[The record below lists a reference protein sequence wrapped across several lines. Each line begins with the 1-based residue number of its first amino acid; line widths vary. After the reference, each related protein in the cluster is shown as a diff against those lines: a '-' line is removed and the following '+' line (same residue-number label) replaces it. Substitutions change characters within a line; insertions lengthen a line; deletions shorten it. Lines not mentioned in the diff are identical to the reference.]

1 MEPREIVL
9 LVVLGLVALLVALI
23 AVIVIRALLFKDKTV
38 YIRETDFV
46 YEEDDIVNKLGKLI
60 KIPTVSHPNPLDMD
74 MDQFDLLIETVK
86 GMYPTVFSKCETT
99 VTPEGAIKIKVK
111 GLSDLKP
118 TVLMAHYD
126 VVPVTD
132 DWSVD
137 PFLGEVIDGKLYGRG
152 TLDTKCTMACALSAL
167 ELALKKDYV
176 PKNDLYLC
184 FGSNEEVFGDSQYK
198 IVQEFK
204 RQGIRPALVFDEGGA
219 ILNGAFPGVK
229 EDTAFLGMGEKAMVN
244 IKLTIETNGGH
255 SSTPKKNGPVV
266 RIAKAIEKL
275 EKNPMKPNMS
285 ATVEE
290 LLNVLGRHM
299 PFYFKLIFAN
309 MWLFKGLVKKLFV
322 ILSADTR
329 ALLTS
334 TFAFT
339 MLNGGNQTNVIPN
352 KVEANINVR
361 ISPFDTVDSI
371 VEHIRKTIKDE
382 NIVITTCD
390 ETPAF
395 PECSFKTEGYN
406 IIKDTVIET
415 YPNTVVAPFLNIG
428 ASDGKFYTEISD
440 CVIRFSPFKVTN
452 AERAGVHGVDEHIKV
467 STLEKCF
474 EFYQRLL
481 TKL

>member
-1 MEPREIVL
+1 MKPHEIIL
-9 LVVLGLVALLVALI
+9 LSLLGLFILLIL
-23 AVIVIRALLFKDKTV
+23 VIVIRALLFNDKTV
-38 YIRETDFV
+38 YKRETNFE
-46 YEEDDIVNKLGKLI
+46 YEEDDIVKKLGRLV

-74 MDQFDLLIETVK
+74 MKQFDLLIETVK
-86 GMYPTVFSKCETT
+86 ELYPNVFSKCEYEITK
-99 VTPEGAIKIKVK
+99 ERAIKIKVR
-111 GLSDLKP
+111 GLSDSKP

-137 PFLGEVIDGKLYGRG
+137 PFLGEVIDDRLYGRG

-167 ELALKKDYV
+167 EKALLKGYV

-204 RQGIRPALVFDEGGA
+204 RQGIRPALVYDEGGA

-244 IKLTIETNGGH
+244 IKITLESNGGH

-266 RIAKAIEKL
+266 RLARAIDKL

-339 MLNGGNQTNVIPN
+339 MLNGGNQTNIIPN

-361 ISPFDTVDSI
+361 ISPFDTVDKI
-371 VEHIRKTIKDE
+371 VDHIRKVIDDKD
-382 NIVITTCD
+382 IIITPYD

-395 PECSFKTEGYN
+395 PECSYKIEGYN
-406 IIKDTVIET
+406 IIKETVIET

-428 ASDGKFYTEISD
+428 GSDGKFYSEISE
-440 CVIRFSPFKVTN
+440 CVIRFSPFKITN
-452 AERAGVHGVDEHIKV
+452 AERAGIHGVDEYIRV
-467 STLEKCF
+467 EMLEKCL
-474 EFYQRLL
+474 EFYERLL

>member
-1 MEPREIVL
+1 MEPKDVV
-9 LVVLGLVALLVALI
+9 LVVVLSLVALLVLLI
-23 AVIVIRALLFKDKTV
+23 AVLVIRALLFKDKTV
-38 YIRETDFV
+38 YVRETDFQ

-60 KIPTVSHPNPLDMD
+60 KIPTVSHPNKEDMD
-74 MDQFDLLIETVK
+74 MEQFDLLIETVK
-86 GMYPTVFSKCETT
+86 EMYPTVFSKCETS
-99 VTPEGAIKIKVK
+99 VTPERAIKIKVK
-111 GLSDLKP
+111 GQSNLKP

-167 ELALKKDYV
+167 ELALQKDYV

-184 FGSNEEVFGDSQYK
+184 FGSNEEVIGDSQYK

-204 RQGIRPALVFDEGGA
+204 RQGIRPALVYDEGGA

-244 IKLTIETNGGH
+244 IKLTIESNGGH
-255 SSTPKKNGPVV
+255 ASTPKKNGPVV
-266 RIAKAIEKL
+266 RMARAIDKL

-285 ATVEE
+285 ATVSE

-339 MLNGGNQTNVIPN
+339 MLNGGNQSNIIPN
-352 KVEANINVR
+352 KVEAIINIR

-371 VEHIRKTIKDE
+371 VEHIRKTIKDDQ
-382 NIVITTCD
+382 IVITPYD
-390 ETPAF
+390 ETPTYA
-395 PECSFKTEGYN
+395 ECSFKTEGYN

-428 ASDGKFYTEISD
+428 GSDGKFYSEISE
-440 CVIRFSPFKVTN
+440 CVVRFSPFKITN
-452 AERAGVHGVDEHIKV
+452 TERAGVHGVDEHIKV
-467 STLEKCF
+467 ETLEKCL
-474 EFYQRLL
+474 EFYERLL

>member
-1 MEPREIVL
+1 MEPYQIIL
-9 LVVLGLVALLVALI
+9 LVVLGLILTLI
-23 AVIVIRALLFKDKTV
+23 AVLVIRALLFKDNTLYV
-38 YIRETDFV
+38 RETDFN
-46 YEEDDIVNKLGKLI
+46 YEEDDIVNKLGTLI
-60 KIPTVSHPNPLDMD
+60 KIPTVSHPDPLDMD
-74 MDQFDLLIETVK
+74 MNQFDLLIETVK
-86 GMYPTVFSKCETT
+86 KMYPTVFSKCESE
-99 VTPEGAIKIKVK
+99 VTAERAIKIKVK
-111 GLSDLKP
+111 GLSSDKP

-184 FGSNEEVFGDSQYK
+184 FGANEEVFGDSQYK

-244 IKLTIETNGGH
+244 IKLTLESNGGH

-266 RIAKAIEKL
+266 RLARAIDKL

-285 ATVEE
+285 ATVAE

-339 MLNGGNQTNVIPN
+339 MLNGGNQTNIIPN
-352 KVEANINVR
+352 KVEANINIR

-371 VEHIRKTIKDE
+371 IEHIRKTINDKD
-382 NIVITTCD
+382 IMITAVD

-406 IIKDTVIET
+406 IIKDTAIET

-428 ASDGKFYTEISD
+428 GSDGKFYTEISD
-440 CVIRFSPFKVTN
+440 CVVRFSPFKITN
-452 AERAGVHGVDEHIKV
+452 AERAGIHGVDEHIKV
-467 STLEKCF
+467 ETLKKCH
-474 EFYQRLL
+474 EFYERLL
-481 TKL
+481 KKL

>member
-1 MEPREIVL
+1 MEPYEIILLVLLGLVIVL
-9 LVVLGLVALLVALI
+9 L
-23 AVIVIRALLFKDKTV
+23 AVIVIRALLFNDKTV
-38 YIRETDFV
+38 YVRETDFE
-46 YEEDDIVNKLGKLI
+46 YEKDDIVGKLGKLI
-60 KIPTVSHPNPLDMD
+60 KIPTVSHPDPLDMD
-74 MDQFDLLIETVK
+74 MSQFDLLIETVK
-86 GMYPTVFSKCETT
+86 KMYPTVFSKCESE
-99 VTPEGAIKIKVK
+99 VTLERAIKIKVK
-111 GLSDLKP
+111 GLSSDKP

-152 TLDTKCTMACALSAL
+152 TLDTKCTMACALGAL

-184 FGSNEEVFGDSQYK
+184 FGANEEVFGDSQYK

-204 RQGIRPALVFDEGGA
+204 RQGIRPALVYDEGGA

-244 IKLTIETNGGH
+244 IKLTLESNGGH

-266 RIAKAIEKL
+266 RLARAIDKL

-285 ATVEE
+285 ATVAE

-309 MWLFKGLVKKLFV
+309 MWLFKGLVNKLFV

-339 MLNGGNQTNVIPN
+339 MLNGGTQTNIIPN

-361 ISPFDTVDSI
+361 ISPFDTIDSI
-371 VEHIRKTIKDE
+371 VEHIRKTIKDKD
-382 NIVITTCD
+382 IIITPVD

-395 PECSFKTEGYN
+395 PECSFETEGYN

-415 YPNTVVAPFLNIG
+415 YPNTLVAPFLNIG
-428 ASDGKFYTEISD
+428 GSDGKFYTEISD
-440 CVIRFSPFKVTN
+440 CVVRFSPFKITS
-452 AERAGVHGVDEHIKV
+452 AERAGIHGVDEHIKV
-467 STLEKCF
+467 ETLEKCF

>member
-1 MEPREIVL
+1 MKPYVIVL
-9 LVVLGLVALLVALI
+9 LIILGLVVLLI
-23 AVIVIRALLFKDKTV
+23 AVLVIRALLFKDKTV
-38 YIRETDFV
+38 YNRETDFN
-46 YEEDDIVNKLGKLI
+46 YEEDDIVNKLGKLV
-60 KIPTVSHPNPLDMD
+60 KIPTVSHPDPADMD
-74 MDQFDLLIETVK
+74 MEQFDLLIKAVK
-86 GMYPTVFSKCETT
+86 EMFPVVFSKCETT
-99 VTPEGAIKIKVK
+99 VTPERAIKIKVN
-111 GLSDLKP
+111 GLSSEKP

-167 ELALKKDYV
+167 ESALKKDYV

-184 FGSNEEVFGDSQYK
+184 FGANEEVFGDSQYK

-204 RQGIRPALVFDEGGA
+204 RQGIKPALVYDEGGA

-244 IKLTIETNGGH
+244 IKLTLESNGGH

-266 RIAKAIEKL
+266 RLARAIDKL

-285 ATVEE
+285 ATVKE

-339 MLNGGNQTNVIPN
+339 MLNGGNQTNIIPN
-352 KVEANINVR
+352 KVEANINIR

-371 VEHIRKTIKDE
+371 VEHIRKTIKDDQ
-382 NIVITTCD
+382 IVISVHD

-395 PECSFKTEGYN
+395 PECSYKTEGYN

-415 YPNTVVAPFLNIG
+415 YPGTVVAPFLNIG
-428 ASDGKFYTEISD
+428 GSDGKFYSEISE
-440 CVIRFSPFKVTN
+440 CVVRFSPFKITN
-452 AERAGVHGVDEHIKV
+452 QERAGIHGVDEYIRV
-467 STLEKCF
+467 EMLEKCL

-481 TKL
+481 TKI

>member
-1 MEPREIVL
+1 MKPEIVL
-9 LVVLGLVALLVALI
+9 LIILGLVVLLI
-23 AVIVIRALLFKDKTV
+23 AVLVIRALLFKDKTV
-38 YIRETDFV
+38 YNRETDFN
-46 YEEDDIVNKLGKLI
+46 YEEDDIVNKLGKLV
-60 KIPTVSHPNPLDMD
+60 KIPTVSHPDPADMD
-74 MDQFDLLIETVK
+74 MEQFDLLIKAVK
-86 GMYPTVFSKCETT
+86 EMFPVVFSKCETT
-99 VTPEGAIKIKVK
+99 VTPERAIKIKVN
-111 GLSDLKP
+111 GLSSEKP

-167 ELALKKDYV
+167 ESALKKDYV

-184 FGSNEEVFGDSQYK
+184 FGANEEVFGDSQYK

-204 RQGIRPALVFDEGGA
+204 RQGIKPALVYDEGGA

-244 IKLTIETNGGH
+244 IKLTLESNGGH

-266 RIAKAIEKL
+266 RLARAIDKL

-285 ATVEE
+285 ATVKE

-339 MLNGGNQTNVIPN
+339 MLNGGNQTNIIPN
-352 KVEANINVR
+352 KVEANINIR

-371 VEHIRKTIKDE
+371 VEHIRKTIKDDQ
-382 NIVITTCD
+382 IVISVHD

-395 PECSFKTEGYN
+395 PECSYKTEGYN

-415 YPNTVVAPFLNIG
+415 YPGTVVAPFLNIG
-428 ASDGKFYTEISD
+428 GSDGKFYSEISE
-440 CVIRFSPFKVTN
+440 CVVRFSPFKITN
-452 AERAGVHGVDEHIKV
+452 QERAGIHGVDEYIRV
-467 STLEKCF
+467 EMLEKCL

-481 TKL
+481 TKI

>member
-1 MEPREIVL
+1 MEPYVIVL
-9 LVVLGLVALLVALI
+9 LAVLGLVVLLLAVLI
-23 AVIVIRALLFKDKTV
+23 IRALLFNDKAV
-38 YIRETDFV
+38 YYRETDFN

-60 KIPTVSHPNPLDMD
+60 KIPTVSHPDPRDMD
-74 MDQFDLLIETVK
+74 MEQFDLLIKTVK
-86 GMYPTVFSKCETT
+86 EMFPVIFSKCETS
-99 VTPEGAIKIKVK
+99 VTPERAIKIKVK
-111 GLSDLKP
+111 GLSSDKP

-132 DWSVD
+132 DWTVD
-137 PFLGEVIDGKLYGRG
+137 PFLGEVIDDKLYGRG
-152 TLDTKCTMACALSAL
+152 TLDTKCTMVCALNAL

-204 RQGIRPALVFDEGGA
+204 RQGIKPALVFDEGGA

-244 IKLTIETNGGH
+244 IKLSIETSGGH
-255 SSTPKKNGPVV
+255 ASTPKKNGPVV
-266 RIAKAIEKL
+266 RIARAIDKL

-285 ATVEE
+285 ATVKE

-339 MLNGGNQTNVIPN
+339 MLNGGNQTNIIPN
-352 KVEANINVR
+352 KVEANINIR
-361 ISPFDTVDSI
+361 ISPFDNVDSI
-371 VEHIRKTIKDE
+371 VEHIRKTIKDDQ
-382 NIVITTCD
+382 IVITVHD

-395 PECSFKTEGYN
+395 PECSFKTEGYG

-415 YPNTVVAPFLNIG
+415 YPGTVVAPFLNIG

-452 AERAGVHGVDEHIKV
+452 QERAGIHGVDEYIRV
-467 STLEKCF
+467 EMLEKCS

-481 TKL
+481 TKI

>member
-1 MEPREIVL
+1 MSDLEIILLVL
-9 LVVLGLVALLVALI
+9 LGYFLVLVGVVVV
-23 AVIVIRALLFKDKTV
+23 RAILFKDKTIYV
-38 YIRETDFV
+38 RETDFQ
-46 YEEDDIVNKLGKLI
+46 YEEDDIVGKLAKLI
-60 KIPTVSHPNPLDMD
+60 KIPTVSHPDPLDMD
-74 MDQFDLLIETVK
+74 MEQFDLLIETVK
-86 GMYPTVFSKCETT
+86 EMYPTVFSKCETT
-99 VTPEGAIKIKVK
+99 ITAERAIKIKVN
-111 GLSDLKP
+111 GLSSEKP

-184 FGSNEEVFGDSQYK
+184 FGSNEEVFGDAQYK
-198 IVQEFK
+198 IVQDFK
-204 RQGIRPALVFDEGGA
+204 NQGIRPALVYDEGGA

-255 SSTPKKNGPVV
+255 ASTPKKNGPVV
-266 RIAKAIEKL
+266 RMARAIERL

-299 PFYFKLIFAN
+299 PFYFKIIFAN

-339 MLNGGNQTNVIPN
+339 MLNGGNQTNIIPN

-371 VEHIRKTIKDE
+371 IAHIRKTIKD
-382 NIVITTCD
+382 NDIIITAYD

-395 PECSFKTEGYN
+395 PECSYETEGYN

-415 YPNTVVAPFLNIG
+415 YPTTLVAPFLNIG
-428 ASDGKFYTEISD
+428 GSDGKFYSEISE
-440 CVIRFSPFKVTN
+440 CVVRFSPFKITN
-452 AERAGVHGVDEHIKV
+452 AERTGIHGVDEHIKV
-467 STLEKCF
+467 ETLEKCF

-481 TKL
+481 TKI

>member
-1 MEPREIVL
+1 MEPYQIIL
-9 LVVLGLVALLVALI
+9 LVVLGLVLLFVAI
-23 AVIVIRALLFKDKTV
+23 IFIRALLFKDKTI
-38 YIRETDFV
+38 YIRETEFN
-46 YEEDDIVNKLGKLI
+46 YEEDDIVNKLGTLV
-60 KIPTVSHPNPLDMD
+60 KIPTVSHPDPLDMD
-74 MDQFDLLIETVK
+74 MSQFDLLIETVK
-86 GMYPTVFSKCETT
+86 KMYPTVFSKCESE
-99 VTPEGAIKIKVK
+99 VTAERAIKIKVK
-111 GLSDLKP
+111 GLSSAKP

-137 PFLGEVIDGKLYGRG
+137 PFLGEVIDDKLYGRG

-184 FGSNEEVFGDSQYK
+184 FGANEEVFGDSQYK

-244 IKLTIETNGGH
+244 IKLTLESNGGH

-266 RIAKAIEKL
+266 RLARAIDKL

-285 ATVEE
+285 STVEE

-339 MLNGGNQTNVIPN
+339 MLNGGNQTNIIPN
-352 KVEANINVR
+352 KVEANINIR

-371 VEHIRKTIKDE
+371 IEHIRKTINDKD
-382 NIVITTCD
+382 IMITAVD

-395 PECSFKTEGYN
+395 PECSFETEGYN

-415 YPNTVVAPFLNIG
+415 YPGTVVAPFLNIG
-428 ASDGKFYTEISD
+428 GSDGKFYTEISD
-440 CVIRFSPFKVTN
+440 CVVRFSPFKITN
-452 AERAGVHGVDEHIKV
+452 AERAGIHGVDEYIRVEMLK
-467 STLEKCF
+467 KCH
-474 EFYQRLL
+474 EFYERLL

>member
-1 MEPREIVL
+1 MKPHEIIL
-9 LVVLGLVALLVALI
+9 LSLLGLFILLIL
-23 AVIVIRALLFKDKTV
+23 VIVIRALLFNDKTV
-38 YIRETDFV
+38 YKRETNFE
-46 YEEDDIVNKLGKLI
+46 YEEDDIVKKLGKLV

-74 MDQFDLLIETVK
+74 MKQFDLLIETVK
-86 GMYPTVFSKCETT
+86 ELYPNVFSKCEYEITK
-99 VTPEGAIKIKVK
+99 ERAIKIKVR
-111 GLSDLKP
+111 GLSDSKP

-137 PFLGEVIDGKLYGRG
+137 PFLGEVIDDRLYGRG

-167 ELALKKDYV
+167 EKALLKGYV

-204 RQGIRPALVFDEGGA
+204 RQGIRPALVYDEGGA

-244 IKLTIETNGGH
+244 IKITLESNGGH

-266 RIAKAIEKL
+266 RLARAIDKL

-339 MLNGGNQTNVIPN
+339 MLNGGNQTNIIPN

-361 ISPFDTVDSI
+361 ISPFDTVDKI
-371 VEHIRKTIKDE
+371 VDHIRKVIDDKD
-382 NIVITTCD
+382 IIITPYD

-395 PECSFKTEGYN
+395 PECSYKIEGYN
-406 IIKDTVIET
+406 IIKETVIET

-428 ASDGKFYTEISD
+428 GSDGKFYSEISE
-440 CVIRFSPFKVTN
+440 CVIRFSPFKITN
-452 AERAGVHGVDEHIKV
+452 AERAGIHGVDEYIRV
-467 STLEKCF
+467 EMLEKCL
-474 EFYQRLL
+474 EFYERLL

>member
-1 MEPREIVL
+1 MEPKDVV
-9 LVVLGLVALLVALI
+9 LVVVLSLVALLVLLI
-23 AVIVIRALLFKDKTV
+23 AVLVIRALLFKDKTV
-38 YIRETDFV
+38 YVRETNFK

-60 KIPTVSHPNPLDMD
+60 KIPTVSHPNVEDMD
-74 MDQFDLLIETVK
+74 MEQFDLLIETVK
-86 GMYPTVFSKCETT
+86 EMYPTVFSKCETS
-99 VTPEGAIKIKVK
+99 VTTERAIKIKVK
-111 GLSDLKP
+111 GQRDLKP

-184 FGSNEEVFGDSQYK
+184 FGANEEVFGDSQYK

-204 RQGIRPALVFDEGGA
+204 RQGIRPALVYDEGGA

-244 IKLTIETNGGH
+244 IKLTIESNGGH
-255 SSTPKKNGPVV
+255 ASTPKKNGPVV
-266 RIAKAIEKL
+266 RMARAIDKL

-285 ATVEE
+285 ATVRE

-339 MLNGGNQTNVIPN
+339 MLNGGNQTNIIPN
-352 KVEANINVR
+352 KVEANINIR

-371 VEHIRKTIKDE
+371 IEHIRKTIKDDE
-382 NIVITTCD
+382 IIITACD

-395 PECSFKTEGYN
+395 PECSYKTEGYN

-428 ASDGKFYTEISD
+428 GSDGKFYSEISE
-440 CVIRFSPFKVTN
+440 CVIRFSPFKITN
-452 AERAGVHGVDEHIKV
+452 TERAGIHGVDEYIRV
-467 STLEKCF
+467 EMLEKCL
-474 EFYQRLL
+474 EFYERLL

>member
-1 MEPREIVL
+1 MEPYQIIL
-9 LVVLGLVALLVALI
+9 LVVLGLVLTLI
-23 AVIVIRALLFKDKTV
+23 AVLVIRALLFNDKTIYV
-38 YIRETDFV
+38 RETDFK

-60 KIPTVSHPNPLDMD
+60 KIPTVSHPDPLDMD
-74 MDQFDLLIETVK
+74 MSQFDLLIETVK
-86 GMYPTVFSKCETT
+86 EMYPTVFSKCETE
-99 VTPEGAIKIKVK
+99 VTPERAIKIKVK
-111 GLSDLKP
+111 GLSSEKP

-132 DWSVD
+132 DWTVD
-137 PFLGEVIDGKLYGRG
+137 PFLGEVVDGKLYGRG

-184 FGSNEEVFGDSQYK
+184 FGANEEVFGDSQYK

-204 RQGIRPALVFDEGGA
+204 RQGIRPALVYDEGGA

-244 IKLTIETNGGH
+244 IKLTLESNGGH

-266 RIAKAIEKL
+266 RLARAIEKL

-339 MLNGGNQTNVIPN
+339 MLNGGNQTNIIPN
-352 KVEANINVR
+352 KVEANINIR

-371 VEHIRKTIKDE
+371 IAHIRKTIKDKD
-382 NIVITTCD
+382 IVITAVD

-415 YPNTVVAPFLNIG
+415 YPGTLVAPFLNIG
-428 ASDGKFYTEISD
+428 GSDGKFYTEISD
-440 CVIRFSPFKVTN
+440 CVVRFSPFKITSQ
-452 AERAGVHGVDEHIKV
+452 ERAGIHGVDEHIRVEMLK
-467 STLEKCF
+467 KCH
-474 EFYQRLL
+474 EFYERLL

>member
-1 MEPREIVL
+1 MEPYQIIL
-9 LVVLGLVALLVALI
+9 LVVLGLVLTLI
-23 AVIVIRALLFKDKTV
+23 AVLVIRALLFNDKTIYV
-38 YIRETDFV
+38 RETDFK

-60 KIPTVSHPNPLDMD
+60 KIPTVSHPDPLDMD
-74 MDQFDLLIETVK
+74 MSQFDLLIETVK
-86 GMYPTVFSKCETT
+86 EMYPTVFSKCENEI
-99 VTPEGAIKIKVK
+99 TPERAIKIKVK
-111 GLSDLKP
+111 GLSSEKP

-132 DWSVD
+132 DWTVD
-137 PFLGEVIDGKLYGRG
+137 PFLGEVVDGKLYGRG

-167 ELALKKDYV
+167 ELALKKDYL

-184 FGSNEEVFGDSQYK
+184 FGANEEVYGDSQYK

-255 SSTPKKNGPVV
+255 ASTPKKNGPVV
-266 RIAKAIEKL
+266 RLAKAIEKL

-339 MLNGGNQTNVIPN
+339 MLNGGNQTNIIPN
-352 KVEANINVR
+352 KVEANINIR

-371 VEHIRKTIKDE
+371 IAHIRKTINDKD
-382 NIVITTCD
+382 IVITAVD

-415 YPNTVVAPFLNIG
+415 YPGTVVTPFLNIG
-428 ASDGKFYTEISD
+428 ASDGKFYSEISE
-440 CVIRFSPFKVTN
+440 CVVRFSPFKITN
-452 AERAGVHGVDEHIKV
+452 TERAGIHGVDEYIRV
-467 STLEKCF
+467 EMLEKCL
-474 EFYQRLL
+474 EFYERLL

>member
-1 MEPREIVL
+1 MEWYHYVL
-9 LVVLGLVALLVALI
+9 LSLLGVFLVLVA
-23 AVIVIRALLFKDKTV
+23 VIIIRALLFKDATV
-38 YIRETDFV
+38 YEKETDFK
-46 YEEDDIVNKLGKLI
+46 YEDDEIVSKLGQLV
-60 KIPTVSHPNPLDMD
+60 KIPTISHPDEKD
-74 MDQFDLLIETVK
+74 IDFSQYDLLVEKVQEL
-86 GMYPTVFSKCETT
+86 YPTVFSKCEFEYTK
-99 VTPEGAIKIKVK
+99 ERAIKLKLK
-111 GLSDLKP
+111 GESSEHP

-132 DWSVD
+132 DWKHN
-137 PFLGEVIDGKLYGRG
+137 PFLGEVIDGAIYGRG
-152 TLDTKCTMACALSAL
+152 TVDTKSTMACALSAL
-167 ELALKKDYV
+167 ELALKKGYK

-184 FGSNEEVFGDSQYK
+184 FGSNEEVFGDSQVK
-198 IVQEFK
+198 IIEKFEAE
-204 RQGIRPALVFDEGGA
+204 GIRPRFVFDEGGA

-244 IKLTIETNGGH
+244 IKLTLESNGGH

-266 RIAKAIEKL
+266 RLARAIDKL

-339 MLNGGNQTNVIPN
+339 MLNGGNQTNIIPN
-352 KVEANINVR
+352 KVEANINIR

-371 VEHIRKTIKDE
+371 VEHIRKTIKDDQ
-382 NIVITTCD
+382 IVISVHD

-395 PECSFKTEGYN
+395 PECSYKTEGYN

-415 YPNTVVAPFLNIG
+415 YPGTVVAPFLNIG
-428 ASDGKFYTEISD
+428 GSDGKFYTEICD
-440 CVIRFSPFKVTN
+440 CVVRFSPFKISN
-452 AERAGVHGVDEHIKV
+452 QERAGIHGVDEYIRV
-467 STLEKCF
+467 EMLEKCL

-481 TKL
+481 TKI

>member
-1 MEPREIVL
+1 MEPYQIIL
-9 LVVLGLVALLVALI
+9 LVVLGLVVLFVAI
-23 AVIVIRALLFKDKTV
+23 IFIRALLFKDKTI
-38 YIRETDFV
+38 YIRETEFN
-46 YEEDDIVNKLGKLI
+46 YEEDDIVNKLGTLI
-60 KIPTVSHPNPLDMD
+60 KIPTVSHPDPLDMD
-74 MDQFDLLIETVK
+74 MSQFDLLIETVK
-86 GMYPTVFSKCETT
+86 KMYPTVFSKCESE
-99 VTPEGAIKIKVK
+99 VTPERAIKIKVK
-111 GLSDLKP
+111 GLSSDKP

-184 FGSNEEVFGDSQYK
+184 FGANEEVFGDSQYK

-204 RQGIRPALVFDEGGA
+204 RQGIRPALVYDEGGA

-244 IKLTIETNGGH
+244 IKLTLESNGGH

-266 RIAKAIEKL
+266 RLARAIDKL

-339 MLNGGNQTNVIPN
+339 MLNGGNQTNIIPN

-371 VEHIRKTIKDE
+371 IAHIRKTINDK
-382 NIVITTCD
+382 NIMITAVD

-415 YPNTVVAPFLNIG
+415 YPGTVVAPFLNIG

-440 CVIRFSPFKVTN
+440 CVIRFSPFKITN
-452 AERAGVHGVDEHIKV
+452 VERAGVHGVDEHIKV
-467 STLEKCF
+467 ETLKKCH
-474 EFYQRLL
+474 EFYERLL

>member
-1 MEPREIVL
+1 MKPYVIVL
-9 LVVLGLVALLVALI
+9 LTILGLVVLLI
-23 AVIVIRALLFKDKTV
+23 AVLVIRTLLFKDKTV
-38 YIRETDFV
+38 YNRETDFN
-46 YEEDDIVNKLGKLI
+46 YEEDDIVNKLGKLV
-60 KIPTVSHPNPLDMD
+60 KIPTVSHPDPADMD
-74 MDQFDLLIETVK
+74 MEQFDLLIKTVK
-86 GMYPTVFSKCETT
+86 EMFPVVFSKCETT
-99 VTPEGAIKIKVK
+99 VTPERAIKIKVN
-111 GLSDLKP
+111 GLSSEKP

-167 ELALKKDYV
+167 ESALKKDYV

-184 FGSNEEVFGDSQYK
+184 FGANEEVFGDSQYK

-204 RQGIRPALVFDEGGA
+204 RQGIKPALVYDEGGA

-244 IKLTIETNGGH
+244 IKLTLESNGGH

-266 RIAKAIEKL
+266 RLARAIDKL

-285 ATVEE
+285 ATVKE

-339 MLNGGNQTNVIPN
+339 MLNGGNQTNIIPN
-352 KVEANINVR
+352 KVEANINIR

-371 VEHIRKTIKDE
+371 VEHIRKTIKDDQ
-382 NIVITTCD
+382 IVISVCD

-395 PECSFKTEGYN
+395 PECSYKTEGYN

-415 YPNTVVAPFLNIG
+415 YPGTVVAPFLNIG
-428 ASDGKFYTEISD
+428 GSDGKFYSEISE
-440 CVIRFSPFKVTN
+440 CVVRFSPFKITN
-452 AERAGVHGVDEHIKV
+452 QERAGIHGVDEYIRV
-467 STLEKCF
+467 EILEKCL

-481 TKL
+481 TKI